1 MTDENS
7 NKEEATTE
15 STKATPGQQL
25 RMGREAMGLSQQ
37 QVADRLHLRLGN
49 IQDIE
54 SDTHKPGVSITFTK
68 GYVRIYAKLLG
79 MTAEPLLEAF
89 DVIHQGEKQPA
100 KLQSFSQR
108 VAKQANDDRWMMVT
122 YLIVILV
129 IASLVVWWFQQAES
143 DESSILERF
152 NWFSSEEA
160 EQSTQ
165 EGELV
170 SALGDEEDILDPNSN
185 LINVNLP
192 SELAVPESAITES
205 QSNVEDATDTA
216 LNVNTSTS
224 TEPVNDNVAPDSL
237 QDESDVLAT
246 VEDEL
251 SEQINNAETE
261 LNEALDDAFANM
273 PASENEN
280 GFMVNADGSVNMV
293 FTFSE
298 DCWLQVTDANEEVIA
313 VGVKVKGR
321 VMPVKG
327 MPPITVNMCPPD
339 YVDINFAGTDVDL
352 SSYRPGSPVQFELSV
367 TGE

>member
-1 MTDENS
+1 
-7 NKEEATTE
+7 
-15 STKATPGQQL
+15 
-25 RMGREAMGLSQQ
+25 MGLSQQ

-143 DESSILERF
+143 DESSLLERF
-152 NWFSSEEA
+152 NWFASEES
-160 EQSTQ
+160 EQGTQ

-170 SALGDEEDILDPNSN
+170 SALSDEEDILDPNSN

-192 SELAVPESAITES
+192 SELAVPESAVIDSRVNDLQGNDPQGSDANSNDAGFDVSGS
-205 QSNVEDATDTA
+205 QSAEQ
-216 LNVNTSTS
+216 
-224 TEPVNDNVAPDSL
+224 VAADLAQDSL
-237 QDESDVLAT
+237 QDLSDGASA
-246 VEDEL
+246 VENDL
-251 SEQINNAETE
+251 STQI
-261 LNEALDDAFANM
+261 DDAQNLSQQAIVDQSANL
-273 PASENEN
+273 PASENAN
-280 GFMVNADGSVNMV
+280 GFMVNADGSVDMV

-327 MPPITVNMCPPD
+327 IPPITVNMCPPD

-352 SSYRPGSPVQFELSV
+352 SSYKPGSPVQFELSV